1 MTRELFGTDGIRG
14 KSNIYPMTAEM
25 ALKLGIAAG
34 VHFKNSKRPRVVIG
48 KDTRLSGY
56 MIESALQAGFTSLGM
71 DVFLLGPIPTPAVAM
86 IAKSM
91 RADLGVMISASH
103 NPYYDNGIKLF
114 GPDGYKLSDE
124 IESKIEELM
133 LSGDLNIYLTE
144 SDNIGRAKRID
155 DVFGRYIE
163 FVKASFPAG
172 LLLDGMKIVLDC
184 ANGAGYKVAPMV
196 LEELG
201 AEVITIGVSP
211 NGKNINKNCG
221 ATATDFLCEEVVKH
235 GADIGLALDGDGDR
249 LIVSDE
255 NGRMIDGDQ
264 IIALIAKSFHDR
276 GMLKND
282 GVVTTVMSN
291 MGMEKYLNENGIKLI
306 RSKVGDRYVMEDM
319 KKGGYNVGGEQ
330 SGHIILSD
338 YATTGD
344 GLMAAL
350 QVCAAVVQDGRKA
363 SEVLNVFNPYPQILQ
378 NVRCSDK
385 SKIPAILENKTVV
398 NVINDGETRLNGT
411 GRVLIRKSGTEPLV
425 RVMVEGENQELV
437 RQVVESISSEI
448 IKTNEAV

>member
-1 MTRELFGTDGIRG
+1 MTRELFGTDGVRG

-86 IAKSM
+86 VAKSM

-124 IESKIEELM
+124 IEVKIEELM
-133 LSGDLNIYLTE
+133 LSGDLSIYLTE
-144 SDNIGRAKRID
+144 SDNIGRAKRVD

-163 FVKASFPAG
+163 FVKSSFPTG

-249 LIVSDE
+249 IIVSDE
-255 NGRMIDGDQ
+255 NGKKINGDQ
-264 IIALIAKSFHDR
+264 IIALVGKNLHDK
-276 GMLKND
+276 GLLKNN
-282 GVVTTVMSN
+282 GVVATVLSN
-291 MGMEKYLNENGIKLI
+291 MGMEEYLNSYGIDLI

-319 KKGGYNVGGEQ
+319 KKGGYNVGGEE

-350 QVCAAVVQDGRKA
+350 QVCAIVVQSGKKA
-363 SEVLNVFNPYPQILQ
+363 SEVLNVFKPYPLYMN
-378 NVRCSDK
+378 NVKCKEK
-385 SKIPAILENKTVV
+385 SKLDAILLNEDVVKSIDKGNKMLDGIGRTV
-398 NVINDGETRLNGT
+398 
-411 GRVLIRKSGTEPLV
+411 IRKSGTEPLI
-425 RVMVEGENQELV
+425 RVLAEAKDEKLMHEVIEL
-437 RQVVESISSEI
+437 ISNEI
-448 IKTNEAV
+448 IKVNEVI